1 MENTT
6 TTNINDINNTIEALD
21 KLDPRTTWLSPHF
34 RLIEFTRSGVATDK
48 GIDNT
53 PRQGGGGRAAR
64 ALREHTRTP
73 APSLRRHIHLLGL
86 SLPPAQQRRGRRD
99 ELAAHAWRGRR
110 HLALH
115 LRRLARRREVRQGA
129 RLRPG
134 ARGAAP
140 RLQGAMAPRE
150 LYHAPS
156 QPPLPERGRARH
168 GGARAVRKTPGKTC
182 HSELF
187 FLSLP

>member
-53 PRQGGGGRAAR
+53 PGKEEVDALR
-64 ALREHTRTP
+64 ALCENILEP
-73 APSLRRHIHLLGL
+73 LRHRFGAIYISSGY
-86 SLPPAQQRRGRRD
+86 RC
-99 ELAAHAWRGRR
+99 RR

-115 LRRLARRREVRQGA
+115 LRRLARRREVRQGP

-182 HSELF
+182 NSELF